1 MRGCLHL
8 ESKPACRTGRS
19 RPRSLSG
26 DAGGRG
32 QGLVPTGG
40 GRPYCWGGAPHYHG
54 EVATLE
60 EIEARLAA
68 VEQQLQAV
76 RQDAAAARVL
86 AGAADR
92 DVSEF
97 RQALNAHTTTLN
109 ALRETQVEH
118 QQETRDGFARVNVGM
133 AEITRLLN
141 RLAEPE
147 SGE

>member
-1 MRGCLHL
+1 MQRMDL
-8 ESKPACRTGRS
+8 S
-19 RPRSLSG
+19 RPRSFFVDPVSG
-26 DAGGRG
+26 GKKGYAPRVGGRSC
-32 QGLVPTGG
+32 
-40 GRPYCWGGAPHYHG
+40 CWDPPPHYHG
-54 EVATLE
+54 AVATLE
-60 EIEARLAA
+60 EIEARLAV

-118 QQETRDGFARVNVGM
+118 QQETRDGFAKVNAGM

-141 RLAEPE
+141 RLAGPE